1 MTKGSMGEYFF
12 QEKSDTFDTS
22 GAEGVE
28 ELLALVCFQLGDE
41 QYALDIARV
50 REVLR
55 LAPVTRVP
63 QMPDFVLGVI
73 NARGNIIPVFDFRR
87 KFGLGGPPFGR
98 ASPGLDKVIA
108 LGGKTLNEK
117 AKIIVVDVREAPV
130 CFVADELLDNVK
142 IERSSIA
149 PVPQG
154 KLKIP
159 QECVAGVS
167 RLDERVVI
175 ILDLDKMYESAQ
187 EDIRNFSP

>member
-1 MTKGSMGEYFF
+1 MDEYFS
-12 QEKSDTFDTS
+12 QGKSDTFDAFGIE
-22 GAEGVE
+22 GAE

-87 KFGLGGPPFGR
+87 KFGLGGK
-98 ASPGLDKVIA
+98 A
-108 LGGKTLNEK
+108 LNEK
-117 AKIIVVDVREAPV
+117 AKIIVVDVRETPV

-149 PVPQG
+149 PATPG

>member
-1 MTKGSMGEYFF
+1 MDEYFLPG
-12 QEKSDTFDTS
+12 KSDTFDILGT
-22 GAEGVE
+22 EGIE
-28 ELLALVCFQLGDE
+28 ELLPLVCFRLGDE

-50 REVLR
+50 HEVLR
-55 LAPVTRVP
+55 LTPVTRVP

-98 ASPGLDKVIA
+98 ASPF
-108 LGGKTLNEK
+108 GGNTIDEK

-159 QECVAGVS
+159 RECVAGIS
-167 RLDERVVI
+167 RLDERVI
-175 ILDLDKMYESAQ
+175 LILDLDKMYELAQ

>member
-1 MTKGSMGEYFF
+1 MDDYFF
-12 QEKSDTFDTS
+12 PEKSE
-22 GAEGVE
+22 AE
-28 ELLALVCFQLGDE
+28 ELLPLICFQLGDE
-41 QYALDIARV
+41 QYALDIACV

-87 KFGLGGPPFGR
+87 KFGLGGK
-98 ASPGLDKVIA
+98 A
-108 LGGKTLNEK
+108 LNEK
-117 AKIIVVDVREAPV
+117 AKIIVVDVRETPV

-149 PVPQG
+149 PAPRG

-159 QECVAGVS
+159 QECVEGVS
-167 RLDERVVI
+167 RLDERVI
-175 ILDLDKMYESAQ
+175 LILDLDKMYESAQ